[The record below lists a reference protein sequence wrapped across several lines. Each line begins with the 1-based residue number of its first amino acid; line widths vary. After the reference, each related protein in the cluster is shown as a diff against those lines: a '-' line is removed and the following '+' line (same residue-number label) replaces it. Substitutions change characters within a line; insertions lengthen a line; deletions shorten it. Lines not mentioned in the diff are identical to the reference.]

1 MEISLRRRQGGKNAT
16 ALRSAAWVLKSAV
29 YVTLGLLEER
39 MTNQVMWLF
48 WHYSQTWV
56 EMGGGGGGRPTSCLS
71 LSVRP
76 VFMCVLKE
84 YLDDLRLDHIACR
97 NGTVARGAGC
107 KSNFVTK

>member
-1 MEISLRRRQGGKNAT
+1 
-16 ALRSAAWVLKSAV
+16 
-29 YVTLGLLEER
+29 
-39 MTNQVMWLF
+39 MTNQVMCFFGTIHRRGWK
-48 WHYSQTWV
+48 W
-56 EMGGGGGGRPTSCLS
+56 GGGGGRPTSCLS

-107 KSNFVTK
+107 KSNLLQNRPVDSAGESHV